1 MNRCRY
7 RLVFSLMACLLMADT
22 LAQGGELASPDF
34 KDWRIVNRFR
44 LFHPWFGLPA
54 GEPLTLMNAGRHTDR
69 LLALMR
75 EQDKEDE
82 SVGEA
87 RAQEPVFYSCLYA
100 LSNGE
105 QADYCQGLNHGNYHE
120 LFNWNPLTNRYQAPP
135 GVAFPARYTPGLVS
149 GDWIIELELR
159 KSIPAGAACKVALR
173 YGGGAW
179 KESERTECAGDR
191 VRFVVPVSQLIEKPD
206 TTARLAP
213 AGVDGRPCSELAA
226 GERGKCVAES
236 IAVRVELGSAIVA
249 EGAINPRDE
258 LLVAIGDSFGS
269 GEGNPDLA
277 GVLDRK
283 QATPRF
289 SLDPVWLDR
298 RCNRSMHA
306 SPSRAAMLLAAVP
319 RNGTDRRDRHSVSFL
334 SFACSGAKITDGLL
348 NRYDGVV
355 GAPEVA
361 EYLINQAHFGT
372 TALDEGLR
380 QDWIERLQRRYMPGM
395 KPDSDIPAPFPA
407 AFYHRLPS
415 QLNALHD
422 SFCAD
427 APGNKEP
434 AKFRMFRQCQQYLRS
449 DLNLVVSI
457 GGNDIGFASLI
468 KDFVLSRS
476 SDIATTRSWK
486 AELDGGAKQ
495 IRDTYVRHSNH
506 RKTIGLAQKL
516 HHDIDY
522 LDVLFAELDR
532 KITDRKQR
540 PRPSKEER
548 ASQALA
554 DQCPPPPP
562 APTGNQGLG
571 LNDVYLIGYPSP
583 NHDEKGELC
592 HEQDFVGMPPFDFY
606 LHISNPESTFA
617 QERVVTRL
625 GDKFQRIA
633 RCNDYIYVD
642 VGSGVNASEKFGKR
656 GWCARDASGANA
668 VSPEDGADRCE
679 SESFVHDQSWK
690 PYCMRARWFW
700 TLADAGYTQGPL
712 PLSAELPSGA
722 MHPTFEAHRFIG
734 KRIYEEILNLP
745 PVFDPLGNQG
755 LRSSAVDAC
764 PPDEMNAAQL
774 ANCDKSRWLMRGK
787 FKLAVSDDHGL
798 IRTQTTCIVQA
809 SRDGRSSPCPAFDWS
824 SISGGA
830 GEKATVEFAVGAGS
844 LTEDRDY
851 EIVMAA
857 TDRNEKWATRNYTIG
872 IDRNKPVVSAF
883 QRVPAAAGDA
893 MQNEWATEGAIR
905 VVATDS
911 PRGNQKEPG
920 PKDTC
925 PGSGVESIRLY
936 LAAGAEDAA
945 PDKPACVLVPVRDS
959 GSCSYSIALTFPEVR
974 DAEKCR
980 RLDGTGASPLGAL
993 ARIWAQPVDVAGW
1006 IGDLVELPGR
1016 KIDLAD
1022 PLVEC
1027 HFKGSNCL
1035 TKDFKATVG
1044 DVIRFCARDDGGSG
1058 PLPPVIS
1065 GLPTDT
1071 VPAPEGNCMSVGLK
1085 TPGPLNISVAAE
1097 DRSGRKKNFSWQL
1110 AVEALPA
1117 GESTAVESPSARTGA
1132 TLPNP
1137 PQTPGT

>member
-7 RLVFSLMACLLMADT
+7 RLVVSLIMCLSMADA
-22 LAQGGELASPDF
+22 LAQGGQSAVPEF

-69 LLALMR
+69 LLALTFEQAR
-75 EQDKEDE
+75 EYEG
-82 SVGEA
+82 VGKT

-149 GDWIIELELR
+149 GDWIIELELP
-159 KSIPAGAACKVALR
+159 KSIPAEAACKVALR
-173 YGGGAW
+173 YDGGAW
-179 KESERTECAGDR
+179 KNAARAECAGDR
-191 VRFVVPVSQLIEKPD
+191 VRFVVPVSQLLETPGS
-206 TTARLAP
+206 TARQAP
-213 AGVDGRPCSELAA
+213 AGVVGRPCSELAA
-226 GERGKCVAES
+226 GERGTCVAEP

-249 EGAINPRDE
+249 EGAITPRDE

-289 SLDPVWLDR
+289 SVDPVWLDR

-306 SPSRAAMLLAAVP
+306 SPARAAMLLAAVP
-319 RNGTDRRDRHSVSFL
+319 RNGTDRRDRRSVSFL

-361 EYLINQAHFGT
+361 EYLINQAQFGT

-407 AFYHRLPS
+407 VFYHRLPS

-427 APGNKEP
+427 APHTKEP

-468 KDFVLSRS
+468 KDFVVSRS
-476 SDIATTRSWK
+476 SDIATMRSWK

-495 IRDTYVRHSNH
+495 IRETYVRHSNH

-516 HHDIDY
+516 HNDIDY

-540 PRPSKEER
+540 PRPSRDEK
-548 ASQALA
+548 AAQALA
-554 DQCPPPPP
+554 DQCQPSPS
-562 APTGNQGLG
+562 TGNQGLG

-583 NHDEKGELC
+583 NHDEKGLLC
-592 HEQDFVGMPPFDFY
+592 DKQDFVGMPPFDFY
-606 LHISNPESTFA
+606 LHISDPESTFA
-617 QERVVTRL
+617 QEQVVTRL

-633 RCNDYIYVD
+633 RCSDYVYVD
-642 VGSGVNASEKFGKR
+642 VSSGVNASEKFGRR
-656 GWCARDASGANA
+656 GWCALDSPEANV
-668 VSPEDGADRCE
+668 VSPADGADRCE
-679 SESFVHDQSWK
+679 SDSFAHDQNWK

-712 PLSAELPSGA
+712 PLSLEIPSGA

-755 LRSSAVDAC
+755 LRSSAVGAC
-764 PPDEMNAAQL
+764 PPDEMSAAQR
-774 ANCDKSRWLMRGK
+774 ANCDKSQWLMRGK
-787 FKLAVSDDHGL
+787 FSLAARDDHGL
-798 IRTQTTCIVQA
+798 DRKQTTCIVQA
-809 SRDGRSSPCPAFDWS
+809 ARDGRSTPCPAFAWS

-830 GEKATVEFAVGAGS
+830 GEKATVEFEVGAGS
-844 LTEDRDY
+844 LAEDRKY
-851 EIVMAA
+851 EIVMTA

-872 IDRNKPVVSAF
+872 IDRNKPVVSAY
-883 QRVPAAAGDA
+883 QRVPAPAGDA
-893 MQNEWATEGAIR
+893 LQNEWAIEGAIR
-905 VVATDS
+905 VVATDAPAGS
-911 PRGNQKEPG
+911 QKEPG
-920 PKDTC
+920 AKDGC

-936 LAAGAEDAA
+936 LSADAEGPA
-945 PDKPACVLVPVRDS
+945 PGEPACSLAPVRDS
-959 GSCSYSIALTFPEVR
+959 GSCSYSIALTFPEVPG
-974 DAEKCR
+974 AEKCR
-980 RLDGTGASPLGAL
+980 RLDGGRGSPLGAI

-1006 IGDLVELPGR
+1006 IGDPVELPGR
-1016 KIDLAD
+1016 RIDLAD
-1022 PLVEC
+1022 PLAEC
-1027 HFKGSNCL
+1027 HFKGSSCP

-1044 DVIRFCARDDGGSG
+1044 DVIRFCVTDDGGSG

-1071 VPAPEGNCMSVGLK
+1071 IPVPEDNCMSVGLK
-1085 TPGPLNISVAAE
+1085 TPGLFNIGVAAA
-1097 DRSGRKKNFSWQL
+1097 DRSGRKKTVSWQL
-1110 AVEALPA
+1110 AVEAVPA
-1117 GESTAVESPSARTGA
+1117 AGSVAVEPPSAPTGA
-1132 TLPNP
+1132 TPPNP